1 MSDREF
7 FSHRTAHLA
16 MLGGLDFSELC
27 HCSAFQLRTFLFLLV
42 LFFCYAY
49 TFFPAGFQGRCAQ
62 RQYLT
67 AGCIPFFSL
76 CYRFS

>member
-42 LFFCYAY
+42 LFFFV
-49 TFFPAGFQGRCAQ
+49 TRTPFFPRGFKAGA
-62 RQYLT
+62 LNVN
-67 AGCIPFFSL
+67 I
-76 CYRFS
+76 